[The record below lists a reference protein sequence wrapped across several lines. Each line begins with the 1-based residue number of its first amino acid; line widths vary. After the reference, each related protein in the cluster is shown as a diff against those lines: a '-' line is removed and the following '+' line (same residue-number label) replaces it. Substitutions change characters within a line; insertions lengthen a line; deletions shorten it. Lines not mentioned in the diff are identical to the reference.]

1 MPLVLFSVHEVYIC
15 DYTCDKEIICYE
27 HGHGEEVFTEDVN
40 HNLPCNTFNT
50 VSIHYYVRKPGTP
63 NEQFR

>member
-1 MPLVLFSVHEVYIC
+1 MKFIGDHA
-15 DYTCDKEIICYE
+15 CDKEIICYE

-50 VSIHYYVRKPGTP
+50 VSIYYYVRKPGSP
-63 NEQFR
+63 NKQFR